1 MAVGIIGRA
10 SIFIALACLL
20 AAALLWVLKP
30 WYASDSKW
38 PARLFVAGCLSF
50 LAAFGSLMVLFIADQ
65 FQYLY
70 IYNHSA
76 IDHELKYKIA
86 AVWSGQEGSF
96 LLWATTSSILGVL
109 AIRGTGKYQRWF
121 GVTFAG
127 ILAVLAAI
135 IAFESPFNLLDFGN
149 IVGLDGKVFVPFDG
163 RGLVPS
169 LLNYWVVIHPPT
181 IFFGFSC
188 LTVLFAWSIAALAH
202 RNLTSWIP
210 GVRSWALACL
220 GILGVG
226 LCMGGFWAYETLG
239 WGGFWMWDPVE
250 NTSLVPWIA
259 VIVLIHGFFVQT
271 SRGKW
276 MFANVIFAALPFLLF
291 CYGTF
296 MTRSGFLGDTS
307 VHSFAQMDSSALN
320 LLIALLILSIVG
332 FATILAI
339 NYKPIRAAGKP
350 RREMDAEPLNRETL
364 YGAGTWILLFFAL
377 IIALGMSWPLV
388 LSLTGETPR
397 IVDEGLYHDV
407 LAWFFVPLMIAMAVA
422 PYLTWRGL
430 GVWPLL
436 GKLLNALAVS
446 IGVVGCILLWM
457 KLGDFHSPAADSE
470 IAFDMLGISAPL
482 VSWIL
487 FLGWLCIFTA
497 ISAAWRIAE
506 LWKNARP
513 SIGGMIAHIGV
524 ALLIFG
530 LVFSRGFE
538 QQETVILTAFEPEET
553 FGYTLNLVGPTKQLD
568 HRDNKIEI
576 SAERSNSQFTAWPGL
591 YYKVHEGEHDGVP
604 DAIVWPHIQRMPLY
618 DLYFTIQPLTFVAT
632 DPISFELGQEKL
644 FQSRFLFKYLGHDVV
659 GEFPNTVFFAR
670 FEISDALAEFDGVI
684 ELIIVMEDGV
694 SQQIR
699 AKLSDNYWVYLDAL
713 NVETKDATI
722 HLEFTEAAYPLL
734 VFFKPMTMFVW
745 LGVAVM
751 LIGGFMA
758 AFYRRNRQV
767 DEETPVA
774 K

>member
-1 MAVGIIGRA
+1 MAVGFIGRT
-10 SIFIALACLL
+10 SIFVALACLL

-30 WYASDSKW
+30 RIASDSKW
-38 PARLFVAGCLSF
+38 PTLLFVAGCLSF
-50 LAAFGSLMVLFIADQ
+50 LAALGSLVVLFVADQ
-65 FQYLY
+65 FQYIY

-96 LLWATTSSILGVL
+96 LLWAATSSILGIL

-121 GVTFAG
+121 GVAFAS

-135 IAFESPFNLLDFGN
+135 IAFESPFNLLDFEN
-149 IVGLDGKVFVPFDG
+149 IAGTGGQMFVPIDG
-163 RGLVPS
+163 RGLVAS

-188 LTVLFAWSIAALAH
+188 LTVLFAWSVAALAH
-202 RNLTSWIP
+202 RDLNSWIRA
-210 GVRSWALACL
+210 VRPWALATL
-220 GILGVG
+220 AILGVG

-259 VIVLIHGFFVQT
+259 VIVLVHGFFVQT

-276 MFANVIFAALPFLLF
+276 MFANVIFAALPFVLF

-307 VHSFAQMDSSALN
+307 VHSFAQMDSKALN
-320 LLIALLILSIVG
+320 LLIALLVLSIVG
-332 FATILAI
+332 FATIYAI
-339 NYKPIRAAGKP
+339 NRRPIVAAIKP
-350 RREMDAEPLNRETL
+350 RREMETKPLNRETL
-364 YGAGTWILLFFAL
+364 YSAGTWILLFLGL
-377 IIALGMSWPLV
+377 IIGLGMSWPLV
-388 LSLTGETPR
+388 LSLTGRAPE

-407 LAWFFVPLMIAMAVA
+407 LAWFFVPLMIAMAIA

-430 GVWPLL
+430 GIWPLL

-457 KLGDFHSPAADSE
+457 KLGDFHSPAADSKIE
-470 IAFDMLGISAPL
+470 FDLLGITAPL

-487 FLGWLCIFTA
+487 FLGWLCIFMA
-497 ISAAWRIAE
+497 VSAAWRIAE

-530 LVFSRGFE
+530 LIFSRGFE
-538 QQETVILTAFEPEET
+538 QKETVILTAFEPEET

-576 SAERSNSQFTAWPGL
+576 SAKRGDSQFTARPGL

-604 DAIVWPHIQRMPLY
+604 DAIVWPHVQRMPLH
-618 DLYFTIQPLTFVAT
+618 DLYFTIQPLTFIAT
-632 DPISFELGQEKL
+632 DPIPFQKGQQKL
-644 FQSRFLFKYLGHDVV
+644 FQDRFMFKYLDHEVV
-659 GEFPNTVFFAR
+659 GEFPNSVFSAR
-670 FEISDALAEFDGVI
+670 FEILDVLGEFDGVI
-684 ELIIVMEDGV
+684 EPLIVMEDGV

-699 AKLSDNYWVYLDAL
+699 AKLSDNYWVYLDSL
-713 NVETKDATI
+713 HVETKDATI
-722 HLEFTEAAYPLL
+722 HLEFAEAAYPLL

-751 LIGGFMA
+751 LIGGFMTS
-758 AFYRRNRQV
+758 FYRRNRETG
-767 DEETPVA
+767 EETPSA